1 MKGNSNFMND
11 KIENKKLKKLRRPR
25 SSNFY
30 LVIFSLISIIFG
42 FFIFRYISYL
52 KGEILKESDFLQV
65 CIVKEEIPSHTLI
78 SEEMIMLIEMPRRY
92 LLNNAVLDKNLV
104 LGSITKYPL
113 YEGEQILSSKISKN
127 TEDLMSLPENI
138 PADKRVITLPLDSQ
152 SMIPPT
158 IKPGD
163 KVDVIA
169 NFHVD
174 IDTYENTLSNTR
186 LIAPARTVLSVKSG
200 FLTDNEL
207 REKKGEKEGSLDLD
221 FLDANISN
229 SERWITLLVQS
240 EEVIEIARAM
250 ANGRL
255 FFSLCPSN
263 NDESE
268 FYGN

>member
-1 MKGNSNFMND
+1 MYDNL
-11 KIENKKLKKLRRPR
+11 ENKKIKKLRRPR

-30 LVIFSLISIIFG
+30 LIIFSLILIILG

-52 KGEILKESDFLQV
+52 KGEILKEGDFLQV
-65 CIVKEEIPSHTLI
+65 CIVKEEIPSLTVI
-78 SEEMIMLIEMPRRY
+78 SEEMIMLIEIPRKY

-113 YEGEQILSSKISKN
+113 CEGEQILSSKISKN

-138 PADKRVITLPLDSQ
+138 PVDKRVIALPLDSQ

-169 NFHVD
+169 NFH
-174 IDTYENTLSNTR
+174 IDVNTDENTLSNTR
-186 LIAPARTVLSVKSG
+186 LIAPARTVLLVKSG

-240 EEVIEIARAM
+240 EEVIEIAHAM

-263 NDESE
+263 NGQLLHD
-268 FYGN
+268 

>member
-1 MKGNSNFMND
+1 MND
-11 KIENKKLKKLRRPR
+11 KIENKKLKKLRRSR

-30 LVIFSLISIIFG
+30 LVIFSLILIIFG

-52 KGEILKESDFLQV
+52 KAKITKESDFLQV
-65 CIVKEEIPSHTLI
+65 CIVKEEIPSHTVI
-78 SEEMIMLIEMPRRY
+78 SEEMIMLIEIPRRY

-113 YEGEQILSSKISKN
+113 YKGEQILSSKISKN
-127 TEDLMSLPENI
+127 TDDLMSLPENI
-138 PADKRVITLPLDSQ
+138 PVDKRVITLPLDNQ
-152 SMIPPT
+152 SMIPPS
-158 IKPGD
+158 IKTGD

-169 NFHVD
+169 NFHTD
-174 IDTYENTLSNTR
+174 INTNENTLSNTR

-200 FLTDNEL
+200 FLMDNKL
-207 REKKGEKEGSLDLD
+207 REKKDEKEGSLGLD
-221 FLDANISN
+221 FLDVNISN
-229 SERWITLLVQS
+229 SEKWITILVQS

-255 FFSLCPSN
+255 FFSLCPS
-263 NDESE
+263 DSYESK

>member
-1 MKGNSNFMND
+1 MYDNL
-11 KIENKKLKKLRRPR
+11 ENRKLKKLRRPR

-30 LVIFSLISIIFG
+30 LVIFSLILIIFG

-52 KGEILKESDFLQV
+52 KAKITKESDFLQV
-65 CIVKEEIPSHTLI
+65 CIVKEEIPSHTVI
-78 SEEMIMLIEMPRRY
+78 SEGMIMLIEIPRRY

-104 LGSITKYPL
+104 LGSITKHPL

-138 PADKRVITLPLDSQ
+138 PVDKRVITLPLDSQ

-169 NFHVD
+169 NFHID
-174 IDTYENTLSNTR
+174 INTNENTLSNTR
-186 LIAPARTVLSVKSG
+186 LIAPARTVLTVKSG
-200 FLTDNEL
+200 FLTDNKL

-221 FLDANISN
+221 FLDVNISN

-255 FFSLCPSN
+255 FFSLCPSD